1 MNTRL
6 IAIVVIVV
14 ILLGAG
20 GFLFYNQSQNK
31 PSQTSTETSTSP
43 TSQENQNSILDL
55 LASGASQEC
64 TFDYKDDTQG
74 ETSGVFFITKDKMRG
89 DITTKKDA
97 KTSQF
102 SMIRVGDDNYMWG
115 SGLEGGI
122 KMTLSVEDLKGNEQT
137 SSYVDLN
144 KDFGYKCKGWV
155 VDNSK
160 FTPPSNV
167 KFTDFSQVM
176 EGSLKAT
183 PGAETK
189 MDASV
194 CASITD
200 PSTKA
205 ACEKAISEQ

>member
-6 IAIVVIVV
+6 IAIVVLVV

-20 GFLFYNQSQNK
+20 GLLFYNKSQSK
-31 PSQTSTETSTSP
+31 PAQTQTETSTSP
-43 TSQENQNSILDL
+43 APQANQNTIFDL

-64 TFDYKDDTQG
+64 TFDSKVENQG
-74 ETSGVFFITKDKMRG
+74 ETSGIFYFTKDKMRG
-89 DITTKKDA
+89 DIATKAVDG
-97 KTSQF
+97 KTSRF

-115 SGLEGGI
+115 SELETGI
-122 KMTLSVEDLKGNEQT
+122 KMKLAAEDLKNNDQA

-144 KDFGYKCKGWV
+144 KDFDYKCKGWS

-160 FTPPSNV
+160 FTPPANV

-176 EGSLKAT
+176 EGYTAT
-183 PGAETK
+183 PGGGTK
-189 MDASV
+189 MDASA

-200 PSTKA
+200 PGTKA
-205 ACEKAISEQ
+205 ACEKAASGQ